1 MSSKIRLF
9 VSVIAGLM
17 LAFGASVGTSNADDL
32 EKFYKGKRLKMI
44 VGSGAGGG
52 YDAYSRLVARHIGN
66 FIPGSPTM
74 IVQNMPGAGGI
85 KAANYMENVAPKDGT
100 VVGGMQRSVVL
111 VQLMGQKGPK
121 FKSSELLWLGSL
133 AKEAGV
139 CAMASRTGITRL
151 NQARNTS
158 KVFAMGG
165 SGQNSTEF
173 WPALLRNTMGLNYK
187 LIRGYPSTAQ
197 IHLAIAKGEL
207 DGICQSW
214 ASFKEQANQMLKD
227 KTITPIV
234 QIALHNDKEMTK
246 LGVPLLSDYLS
257 KENIVK
263 GQTVDDVTLFFRLTV
278 IPPLMG
284 RPFAMAS
291 GIPTDR
297 GQAVKAAFETMA
309 KDKKFLSDAKR
320 IKKDIELVSGDE
332 IQKIISDLAKT
343 PPEKLAAL
351 KDMFKFTGPVEKVV
365 LPIIVEGGK
374 VLKIKRKGRRIT
386 IDFKGK
392 KRRANVSGKKTKV
405 FVNGKAVKR
414 NAVKVG
420 MTCNFHYYGHKTTAK
435 KIDCKG

>member
-1 MSSKIRLF
+1 MNKVKFF
-9 VSVIAGLM
+9 VTGA
-17 LAFGASVGTSNADDL
+17 LAVLLSFGAMVGTASA
-32 EKFYKGKRLKMI
+32 EGVKEFYKGKRLKMI

-52 YDAYSRLVARHIGN
+52 YDAFSRLVARHIGN
-66 FIPGSPTM
+66 FIPGNPTM

-121 FKSSELLWLGSL
+121 FQSAKLLWLGSL

-151 NQARNTS
+151 NQARNSS
-158 KVFAMGG
+158 KAFAMGG

-214 ASFKEQANQMLKD
+214 ASFKDQANQMLKD

-234 QIALHNDKEMTK
+234 QISLHNDKEMTK
-246 LGVPLLSDYLS
+246 LGVPLLSDYLA
-257 KENIVK
+257 KENLVK
-263 GQTVDDVTLFFRLTV
+263 GQTLDDVRLFFQLTV

-291 GIPTDR
+291 GLPSDR
-297 GQAVKAAFETMA
+297 GQAMKTAFEAMA

-320 IKKDIELVSGDE
+320 IKRKIELVSGDE
-332 IQKIISDLAKT
+332 IQKIISSLSKT
-343 PPEKLAAL
+343 PPAKLAAL
-351 KDMFKFTGPVEKVV
+351 KEMFKFTGPVEKVV

-374 VLKIKRKGRRIT
+374 VVKIKRKGRRIT

-392 KRRANVSGKKTKV
+392 KRRANVSGKRTKV
-405 FVNGKAVKR
+405 FVDGKKVKR
-414 NAVKVG
+414 KAVKVG

-435 KIDCKG
+435 KIDCKS